1 MPTFTTVALDTLLEP
16 GGSKTIAAGKY
27 VPDQKLDS
35 RNATGSKIEKV
46 GSLPSSKSNSALNVP
61 QPRMERRNSASAT
74 DINNKRQFNRISPAL
89 YATPETTPL
98 PVVPDSPSSF
108 PPSPYIINHKRR
120 GPRLLKSSSQ
130 DDVVAREQ
138 DVEKEKAA
146 VDAKNEQK
154 EEVDTDKDAEFTF
167 NVPIPIEVGHD
178 KGVSNGGLGNTEL
191 KNSVDT
197 QNGPITTVVVNE
209 RIDSP
214 DDFFDPQDSL
224 SVKSNTSNGG
234 EQPFS
239 RATPS
244 EFYDAWEELSPDSVP
259 HQLPLNEVETEL
271 REIRSSLLMETE
283 KRKQVE
289 ESLNNMRSHWLR
301 IRQHLST
308 VGLTLP
314 ADPIGVVEDG
324 NGDDPVEALC
334 QQVNLARYVS
344 SSIGKGIA
352 KAEAEA
358 EMESQMEA
366 KNFEISRLWDRLNYY
381 EAVNREMSQRNQ
393 EVVENARSLR
403 QRRKKKLKWVWG
415 SLAAAITIGTAA
427 LAWSYVP
434 SGKGTSSSNQSNAP
448 RSTKS

>member
-1 MPTFTTVALDTLLEP
+1 MPTFTTVALDTLIEP
-16 GGSKTIAAGKY
+16 GGSNTMAAGKY
-27 VPDQKLDS
+27 VSDHKPDS
-35 RNATGSKIEKV
+35 RNATSSKIERV

-61 QPRMERRNSASAT
+61 KPRMERRNSASAT
-74 DINNKRQFNRISPAL
+74 DINGKRQFNRISPAL
-89 YATPETTPL
+89 YTTPETTPL

-130 DDVVAREQ
+130 DDVAARVQ
-138 DVEKEKAA
+138 DVGKEKAA
-146 VDAKNEQK
+146 VDSKNEEK
-154 EEVDTDKDAEFTF
+154 EEVDTDMDAEFTF
-167 NVPIPIEVGHD
+167 NVPIPNEFDHEKD
-178 KGVSNGGLGNTEL
+178 VSDGGLGNSEL
-191 KNSVDT
+191 KNGLDL
-197 QNGPITTVVVNE
+197 QNGPIKPVAVNE
-209 RIDSP
+209 RMDSS
-214 DDFFDPQDSL
+214 DDFFDPQDSM
-224 SVKSNTSNGG
+224 SVKSNASNGG

-244 EFYDAWEELSPDSVP
+244 EFYDAWEELSPDSAQN
-259 HQLPLNEVETEL
+259 QLPLNEVESEL

-289 ESLNNMRSHWLR
+289 ESLNNMQSHWLR
-301 IRQHLST
+301 IRQQLST

-314 ADPIGVVEDG
+314 ADPVGVMEDG
-324 NGDDPVEALC
+324 NVDDPVEALC

-403 QRRKKKLKWVWG
+403 QRRKKKLRWVWG
-415 SLAAAITIGTAA
+415 SVAAAITVGTAA
-427 LAWSYVP
+427 LAWSYAP
-434 SGKGTSSSNQSNAP
+434 SGKGISSSNQSDAP
-448 RSTKS
+448 RSSKS